1 MAIGEWARVAWAAFE
16 RDRKIA
22 VSYRAGFILGT
33 VGSVFS
39 TIGVFFLDAAFGGA
53 ADVDAYGGS
62 YFGFALVGIAFA
74 ELMGLG
80 LSGIGSRVREGQMT
94 GTLEL
99 MLLSPNRLG
108 LLLLSSSLWA
118 HVLALAT
125 FAIYLVVAAL
135 LGLRL
140 DHVDVPMALASLV
153 LAVLSFNA
161 LGLLA
166 ASFVIVL
173 KQGNPVT
180 WVVGSASVLLG
191 GVFYPT
197 SVLPDWL
204 RAASQL
210 LPLTHALE
218 LMRRSL
224 LNGEGLATLG
234 GPFLALLLLTAAL
247 LPAGLYACHLA
258 VRIAQTDGSLSQY

>member
-1 MAIGEWARVAWAAFE
+1 MAALEWPRVAWATLQ
-16 RDRKIA
+16 RDRRIA
-22 VSYRAGFILGT
+22 MSYKAGFALGT
-33 VGSVFS
+33 VGSVLS
-39 TIGVFFLDAAFGGA
+39 MLGVFFLSRAVGGGT
-53 ADVDAYGGS
+53 DVARYGGS

-80 LSGIGSRVREGQMT
+80 MTGIGSKVREGQMT

-99 MLLSPNRLG
+99 MLLSPNRMG

-118 HVLALAT
+118 HVLALLT
-125 FAIYLVVAAL
+125 FALNFGVAVL

-140 DHVDVPMALASLV
+140 DRVDAPMAIASLALSI
-153 LAVLSFNA
+153 LAFNG
-161 LGLLA
+161 LGLLS

-173 KQGNPVT
+173 KQGNPAA
-180 WVVGSASVLLG
+180 WVLGSASVLLG

-204 RAASQL
+204 RALGQL

-224 LNGEGLATLG
+224 LNGEGLATLW
-234 GPFLALLLLTAAL
+234 GPFLALAAL
-247 LPAGLYACHLA
+247 TVVLVPLGLFACHLA
-258 VRIAQTDGSLSQY
+258 VRLAQTDGSLSQY